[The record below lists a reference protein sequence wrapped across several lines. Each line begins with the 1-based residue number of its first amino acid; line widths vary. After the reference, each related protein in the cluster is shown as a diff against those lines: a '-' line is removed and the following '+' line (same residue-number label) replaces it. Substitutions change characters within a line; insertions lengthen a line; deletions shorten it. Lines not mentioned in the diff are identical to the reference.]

1 MNKLTSLAALVVV
14 AVIATMSE
22 SAWSGET
29 TEYGS
34 AAPAE
39 QTPAPASPVAPGGYY
54 GQTWPQPPRW
64 QAPQQFFGRQPP
76 QYPPGQQFQP
86 FPQRPAMA
94 PAARENP
101 LNAVLKQT
109 QEQLSAKSSALMEA
123 HSMLEQLRGKLQD
136 SLAAEA
142 RLTDK
147 VTYNTREQHALRVR
161 VTDLIKTLNA
171 ANATL
176 EQQHQLI
183 NDLQAQNQTLT
194 AERDQLRSEFAS
206 RDKQLTILQSELQAA
221 MQTLTQAM
229 TRAGTSRHRAPTGMH
244 RDEFGKPESEPGRQQ
259 PRLQGDQKSMQPDS
273 LPPHELPPPQGEG
286 WGERSEGPGIK

>member
-1 MNKLTSLAALVVV
+1 MNTLTSLAALVAF

-22 SAWSGET
+22 SVWSDEA
-29 TEYGS
+29 TEYES

-39 QTPAPASPVAPGGYY
+39 QILAPTSPVAPGGY

-64 QAPQQFFGRQPP
+64 HAPQQFFGRMPP

-86 FPQRPAMA
+86 FPPQPATA

-109 QEQLSAKSSALMEA
+109 QEQLSVKSSELVEA
-123 HSMLEQLRGKLQD
+123 QSMLEQLRGKLQD
-136 SLAAEA
+136 SLVAEA

-161 VTDLIKTLNA
+161 VTDLTKTLNA

-206 RDKQLTILQSELQAA
+206 RDKQLTVLQSELQAA
-221 MQTLTQAM
+221 MQTLSQAM
-229 TRAGTSRHRAPTGMH
+229 TRAGTARHRTPTGMH
-244 RDEFGKPESEPGRQQ
+244 RDAFGKREAGPATERPETNGA
-259 PRLQGDQKSMQPDS
+259 RLTTP
-273 LPPHELPPPQGEG
+273 
-286 WGERSEGPGIK
+286 

>member
-1 MNKLTSLAALVVV
+1 MNTLTSLAALVAL

-22 SAWSGET
+22 SVWSGET
-29 TEYGS
+29 TEYEL

-39 QTPAPASPVAPGGYY
+39 QTPAPASPVAPGGY

-64 QAPQQFFGRQPP
+64 YAPQQFFGRMPP

-86 FPQRPAMA
+86 FPQRPATA

-109 QEQLSAKSSALMEA
+109 QEQLSAKNSELVEA
-123 HSMLEQLRGKLQD
+123 QSMLEQSRGKLQD

-142 RLTDK
+142 TLTDK

-161 VTDLIKTLNA
+161 VTDLTKTLNA

-206 RDKQLTILQSELQAA
+206 RDKQLTVLQSELQAA

-229 TRAGTSRHRAPTGMH
+229 TRAGTSRHRVPTGMH
-244 RDEFGKPESEPGRQQ
+244 RDAFGKREAEPGQQ
-259 PRLQGDQKSMQPDS
+259 ENRLQSDQKSMGSDS
-273 LPPHELPPPQGEG
+273 LAP
-286 WGERSEGPGIK
+286 

>member
-1 MNKLTSLAALVVV
+1 MNTLTSLAALVAF

-22 SAWSGET
+22 SAWASET

-34 AAPAE
+34 AAPVE
-39 QTPAPASPVAPGGYY
+39 QMPAPASPVAPGGY

-64 QAPQQFFGRQPP
+64 QAPQQIFGRMPY
-76 QYPPGQQFQP
+76 QYLPSQQFQH

-101 LNAVLKQT
+101 LNAALQQT
-109 QEQLSAKSSALMEA
+109 QEQLSATSSELAEA
-123 HSMLEQLRGKLQD
+123 RGMLEQLRGKLQD

-147 VTYNTREQHALRVR
+147 VTYNTREQHGLRVR
-161 VTDLIKTLNA
+161 VTDLSKTVNA

-194 AERDQLRSEFAS
+194 AERDQLRSEFSS
-206 RDKQLTILQSELQAA
+206 RDKQLTVLQSELQAA

-229 TRAGTSRHRAPTGMH
+229 TRTGTARHRVPTRMH
-244 RDEFGKPESEPGRQQ
+244 RDEFSKREAEPWRQEN
-259 PRLQGDQKSMQPDS
+259 RLQSQKSMGGRPTTA
-273 LPPHELPPPQGEG
+273 P
-286 WGERSEGPGIK
+286 